1 MNQQFHRSQQL
12 ALSYRAGV
20 VLVLLSLP
28 FWTGCSNNEEEAAEG
43 FPIPYLWPHQ
53 IMTKDKFVPNTWL
66 GLSIS
71 DRFDDTVTKRIIY
84 YSTEDSN
91 ILLFERVEDE
101 GECLTEMLVRFP
113 HHVLPAGRWLE
124 RGEMRSAAV
133 EKRENDKK
141 FIPTVP
147 VSFNFKRQ
155 DADDLKILDQEFRD
169 SALLK
174 SGSTPIHLRNAIETD
189 LRSYVTALQDS
200 YEVRIKADF
209 STFRL
214 DFKVNLQNFSEKFTS
229 LTEVC
234 RDETLDI
241 SESDD
246 ENNLVQKEI
255 D

>member
-1 MNQQFHRSQQL
+1 MNQQFHRSQKL
-12 ALSYRAGV
+12 ASNFRTGV
-20 VLVLLSLP
+20 FLLLLSLP

-53 IMTKDKFVPNTWL
+53 IMTKDKFVPNSWS
-66 GLSIS
+66 GISIS
-71 DRFDDTVTKRIIY
+71 DRFDDTVTKRIVY
-84 YSTEDSN
+84 YATEDSN

-113 HHVLPAGRWLE
+113 HHVLPAGRWIE

-141 FIPTVP
+141 FVPTVP

-155 DADDLKILDQEFRD
+155 DADDLKLLDQEFRD
-169 SALLK
+169 STLIMY
-174 SGSTPIHLRNAIETD
+174 GSTPINLRNAIETD

-214 DFKVNLQNFSEKFTS
+214 DFKVDLQNFSEKYTS

-234 RDETLDI
+234 TDESLDVV
-241 SESDD
+241 ESD
-246 ENNLVQKEI
+246 NKQTNLYKKK
-255 D
+255 